1 MKTLLGESNTALASL
16 KSALKLRGSPSSS
29 HSRLRGGGSQMAGE
43 RLFSFS
49 LLENENAITGKM
61 GKNEEN
67 VSGQAGVYSHKHI
80 LVV

>member
-29 HSRLRGGGSQMAGE
+29 HSRLRSGGSQMAGE

-61 GKNEEN
+61 RKMCLAKL
-67 VSGQAGVYSHKHI
+67 VFTHKHI